1 MEDEEDEEAE
11 DEEQEE
17 LEVGRGE
24 NNTINYYN
32 VLEEI

>member
-1 MEDEEDEEAE
+1 MEDEEDEKAE

-32 VLEEI
+32 VLKEI

>member
-24 NNTINYYN
+24 NNTISYYN